1 MPYPFGTQRAGNWCP
16 RLLDSLPSRSH
27 TRPAQKGEVPVYRE
41 IFVPVDNSTHSDWA
55 VDRAI
60 ELCRRS
66 DGRIT
71 GNHVYAARLHDVRF
85 RQLETGLPARFQT
98 PDEIKKQIGRASC
111 RERV

>member
-1 MPYPFGTQRAGNWCP
+1 MPG
-16 RLLDSLPSRSH
+16 
-27 TRPAQKGEVPVYRE
+27 PAPHATGEGEVPVYRE
-41 IFVPVDNSTHSDWA
+41 IFVPVDNSAHSDWA

-60 ELCRRS
+60 ELCCRS

-98 PDEIKKQIGRASC
+98 PDEIKKRSEERRVGKEC
-111 RERV
+111 RSRWSPY

>member
-1 MPYPFGTQRAGNWCP
+1 MHA
-16 RLLDSLPSRSH
+16 
-27 TRPAQKGEVPVYRE
+27 RPAPHERREVPVYRE
-41 IFVPVDNSTHSDWA
+41 IFVPVDNSTHSGWA

-66 DGRIT
+66 GGRIT

-98 PDEIKKQIGRASC
+98 PDEKIGRAH
-111 RERV
+111 V